1 MSVTPP
7 TRSTPIRFGRT
18 APGIPVR
25 DIEQALAFYRDALG
39 MTVTFTNGDPV
50 GFVIL
55 ERDAAELHLT
65 LVPTHRAG
73 THNVAHLMVSDAAA
87 VHDRLVEHRARIV
100 KGLRDHDFG
109 LRAFVVADPDG
120 NRLDI
125 AEEL

>member
-87 VHDRLVEHRARIV
+87 VHDRLVKHGARIV

>member
-87 VHDRLVEHRARIV
+87 VHDRLVKHGERIV